1 MILNNINSNIDFNK
15 LSSKIS
21 SISSNS
27 SSQLKS
33 KNNTKSY
40 LNNVNIKKQ
49 NTRNKTSKLFNNN
62 HNSDYKNKNKSNNI
76 NNFIQRQENYTQSIN
91 KQREKLYKDNEDEFD
106 LIYTFN
112 PKINNNL
119 KYIRNNSNIS
129 IYNRLYLD
137 SLDRQKKQEEIENN
151 LIKKKSNNISC
162 SNQIIFDEL
171 YLEHKYRNEK
181 HKKLINK
188 IDNETG
194 ITFTPE
200 INKFNKKIFKL
211 KYNTNNNNLSNSI
224 KLNNSG
230 SIKKINNINNNNN
243 NNNKIIYKRNYKNI
257 NQDNKTFNFI
267 FEYIKDNQNKI
278 KEKNY
283 KENEYK

>member
-49 NTRNKTSKLFNNN
+49 NTRNKTSKPFNNN

-211 KYNTNNNNLSNSI
+211 KYNNNNNNLSNSI

-230 SIKKINNINNNNN
+230 SIKKINNINN

>member
-49 NTRNKTSKLFNNN
+49 NTRNKTSKPFNNN

-243 NNNKIIYKRNYKNI
+243 NKIIYKRNYKNI

>member
-211 KYNTNNNNLSNSI
+211 KYNNNNNNLSNSI

-230 SIKKINNINNNNN
+230 SIKKINNINNN

>member
-49 NTRNKTSKLFNNN
+49 NTRNKTSKPFNNN

-211 KYNTNNNNLSNSI
+211 KYNNNNNNLSNSI

-230 SIKKINNINNNNN
+230 SIKKINNINNN

>member
-49 NTRNKTSKLFNNN
+49 NTRNKTSKPFNNN

-162 SNQIIFDEL
+162 SNQIIIDEL

-211 KYNTNNNNLSNSI
+211 KYNNNNNNLSNSI

-230 SIKKINNINNNNN
+230 SIKKINNINNN

>member
-49 NTRNKTSKLFNNN
+49 NTRNKTSKPFNNN

-137 SLDRQKKQEEIENN
+137 SLDRKKKQEENEKNMS
-151 LIKKKSNNISC
+151 KKKSNNISC

-243 NNNKIIYKRNYKNI
+243 NKIIYKRNYKNI